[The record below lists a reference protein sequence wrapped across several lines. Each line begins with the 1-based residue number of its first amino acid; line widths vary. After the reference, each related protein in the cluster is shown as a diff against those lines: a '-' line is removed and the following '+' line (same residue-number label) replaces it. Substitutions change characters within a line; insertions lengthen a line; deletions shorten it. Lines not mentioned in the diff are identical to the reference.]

1 MKKTEVIKIYTRNIL
16 QAVSIVIAS
25 IALGALL
32 EAANEPEETCE
43 LICQM
48 GVNTNQLLN
57 L

>member
-32 EAANEPEETCE
+32 EAANEPEETYK

>member
-32 EAANEPEETCE
+32 EGAEEPAEAYK
-43 LICQM
+43 LICKL
-48 GVNTNQLLN
+48 GLETNQLLN
-57 L
+57 Q